1 MWGLWRGRVQAM
13 VWRSKWILKKA
24 EEWVI
29 PPFEEFCCFVSLLV
43 MNIIVWNCRGALKP
57 NFQDYVH
64 DFVRQHDPAIFVVT
78 ETHIGGDRAR
88 AITNR
93 LPFDGAIHTET
104 IGRAG
109 GLWLLWN
116 SERVEVS
123 FLASSEQEIHSTVK
137 VRSSNFSWLFFAV
150 YASPRN
156 AERCIL
162 WNNLSNVADLHKMPW
177 VIAGDFNEPLIGA
190 DKFGGRMV
198 SINRALLFK
207 DCLDKCNMVDLGFSG
222 PRFTW
227 TNGREVQDLIQERI
241 DRFFVNSDWYLNF
254 PEARVT
260 HLTRCHSDHCPVLL
274 ETMPHNRVQLD
285 RPFKFQRY
293 WLSDLSFPQIVVQAW
308 GQPTRLHEAIKKFA
322 VNASD

>member
-1 MWGLWRGRVQAM
+1 M
-13 VWRSKWILKKA
+13 
-24 EEWVI
+24 
-29 PPFEEFCCFVSLLV
+29 
-43 MNIIVWNCRGALKP
+43 KP

-64 DFVRQHDPAIFVVT
+64 DLVRQHDPAIFVVT
-78 ETHIGGDRAR
+78 ETHMGGDRAR

-137 VRSSNFSWLFFAV
+137 VRSSNFSWLFSAV
-150 YASPRN
+150 YASPRS

-207 DCLDKCNMVDLGFSG
+207 DCLDKCNMVDL
-222 PRFTW
+222 
-227 TNGREVQDLIQERI
+227 
-241 DRFFVNSDWYLNF
+241 
-254 PEARVT
+254 
-260 HLTRCHSDHCPVLL
+260 
-274 ETMPHNRVQLD
+274 
-285 RPFKFQRY
+285 
-293 WLSDLSFPQIVVQAW
+293 
-308 GQPTRLHEAIKKFA
+308 
-322 VNASD
+322 